1 MTGDVAEQLVGAW
14 AELAEGVAAYERWF
28 QAQFGRPAAEG
39 RVGYSFAEV
48 SLIGP
53 LLPTPEALGIS
64 PTALAVAL
72 ICGWILTGI
81 TSPFT
86 ATTLL
91 IARFGGITPY
101 QVGWVWNR
109 GFFCAVTVL
118 LSLWVLLFAYVLG

>member
-1 MTGDVAEQLVGAW
+1 MILLSLLWILPIMGQIGANPI
-14 AELAEGVAAYERWF
+14 LTL
-28 QAQFGRPAAEG
+28 
-39 RVGYSFAEV
+39 

-109 GFFCAVTVL
+109 GFFCAVMVL